1 MNKKSKKFHI
11 MKSRSS
17 NKSEDKTF
25 KLFPVIKF
33 KYLKFVYD

>member
-1 MNKKSKKFHI
+1 
-11 MKSRSS
+11 MKSRNS
-17 NKSEDKTF
+17 NKSEDKTL